1 LRRKEFAAADGSV
14 LPMLGVGERRA
25 AGFVAKNQSDGDGS
39 VGIERPFGFCGRGTR
54 AFAAG

>member
-1 LRRKEFAAADGSV
+1 
-14 LPMLGVGERRA
+14 MLGVGERRA